1 MDLDAA
7 IGVARSHI
15 STLRSEQVI
24 PGVAWALLRDGELQH
39 VEGVGE
45 AVVGSGQVPDSGTV
59 FRIASMTKSFTAAA
73 VLLLRDRG
81 LLRLD
86 DPLVLHC
93 PWAVGIGAPLDAAP
107 ITIRDLLTMQAGLP
121 TDDPWGDR
129 QEDLPLED
137 FDRLVAGGLSFARRP
152 RTAFEY
158 SNLGYALLGRVIS
171 EVSGVDYRDFVRD
184 ELLLP
189 LGMDSTGYESAQ
201 VEAQRLAQG
210 YAPVASGLAPEPFT
224 SPGAF
229 SAMGGLLSTIHDLAT
244 WVAGFQGALADRPVT
259 HPLSASSLREMQQ
272 PHRLVDTTVT
282 RTPAGNGI
290 EAITIITTSYCFG
303 LVTDDDHAL
312 GRFVSHSGG
321 YPGFG
326 SHMRWH
332 EATGWAIIGL
342 GNRTYAHMRRVCGAI
357 LSEIVAGTPVVRTP
371 TLWVETEAA
380 MDVAEALANSWDDAL
395 ADAHLAMNV
404 DLDVPRAERRAEW
417 QRMAAELGQLRRADS
432 PVESASP
439 AHARWWVEGERARVQ
454 LEVLLTPERSP
465 RIQALVVKPDAGG
478 SSFHAP

>member
-1 MDLDAA
+1 MDLDSA
-7 IGVARSHI
+7 IDVARSHL

-24 PGVAWALLRDGELQH
+24 PGVVWALLRDGEVLH

-45 AVVGSGQVPDSGTV
+45 AVVDSGRAPDSHTV

-93 PWAVGIGAPLDAAP
+93 PWAAGIGAPTDSAP

-129 QEDLPLED
+129 QENLPIED
-137 FDRLVAGGLSFARRP
+137 FDRLVAGGLSFSRRP
-152 RTAFEY
+152 RTSFEY

-171 EVSGVDYRDFVRD
+171 EVSGADYRDFVRD

-189 LGMDSTGYESAQ
+189 LGMNSTGFESAA
-201 VEAQRLAQG
+201 VEAHRLAQG
-210 YAPVASGLAPEPFT
+210 YSPVTGGMVAEPFS

-229 SAMGGLLSTIHDLAT
+229 SAMGGLLSNVHDVAV
-244 WVAGFQGALADRPVT
+244 WVAGFQNALADRPAA
-259 HPLSASSLREMQQ
+259 HPLSATSLREMQQ
-272 PHRLVDTTVT
+272 PHRLVDTTIT
-282 RTPAGNGI
+282 RAPSGDPDAAPSI
-290 EAITIITTSYCFG
+290 VTTSYCFG
-303 LVTDDDHAL
+303 LVTDDNHAL

-332 EATGWAIIGL
+332 QGTGWAIVGL
-342 GNRTYAHMRRVCGAI
+342 GNRSYAHMRRVCGAI
-357 LSEIVAGTPVVRTP
+357 LGEIVAGTPVVP
-371 TLWVETEAA
+371 VATLWVETEVA
-380 MDVAEALANSWDDAL
+380 MAVAESLVNSWDDTL

-404 DLDVPRAERRAEW
+404 DLDFPRAERRAEW
-417 QRMAAELGQLRRADS
+417 QRAAAELGPLRRANS
-432 PVESASP
+432 PVESDSP
-439 AHARWWVEGERARVQ
+439 AHVRWWVEGEGGRAQ
-454 LEVLLTPERSP
+454 LEVLLTPEREP
-465 RIQALVVKPDAGG
+465 RIQALMVKPEVSLD
-478 SSFHAP
+478 S